1 MITSILYY
9 ILFLPISFLP
19 LRILYIF
26 SHIFYVIIK
35 LFGYRKEVVFSN
47 LANSFPEKTENEIIK
62 NSNEFFKHFSEII
75 TEIIKMISANKLLF
89 NNRIVVKNLELIDN
103 YADQNQTI
111 ILVCGHFNNWEWAGQ
126 ILSIS
131 AKQKIV
137 SIYKPLNNKKLDD
150 FLKKIRTKFGAIAVS
165 MEESMRYIL
174 KTKTETQVICI
185 IADQNPVVNS
195 NTKWNSFFGREVPV
209 FMGVEKIAKN
219 MNYPVIFCDMQ
230 KNEKGKYTIAFE
242 NLELNPKNT
251 DEGEITKTY
260 FARLEKQIKENPGQW
275 LWSHKRWKHTR

>member
-1 MITSILYY
+1 
-9 ILFLPISFLP
+9 
-19 LRILYIF
+19 
-26 SHIFYVIIK
+26 
-35 LFGYRKEVVFSN
+35 VVFSN

-62 NSNEFFKHFSEII
+62 NSNDFFKHFSEII

-131 AKQKIV
+131 AKQKVV
-137 SIYKPLNNKKLDD
+137 SIYKPLNNKKLDN

-230 KNEKGKYTIAFE
+230 KNEKGKYTITFE

-275 LWSHKRWKHTR
+275 LWSHKRWKHTK